1 MAKIKHEKM
10 IFILSFCFTKTTYSQ
25 IKHNKSSYNIERIQG
40 PAAGFEKNK
49 GQMKNQFWNPQPD
62 VLCFGTSEGMNYYI
76 KNAGMSYQLNRLES
90 WKDKADITHSLK
102 EINGECKQVPN
113 QIGTY
118 RMDTDWLYANPSFQ
132 VVKGK
137 ELDGLNTYYNAA
149 EGVEPSLFV

>member
-1 MAKIKHEKM
+1 MNKIIFISSFCIAITSFSQNKLENNSFDKIKPQ
-10 IFILSFCFTKTTYSQ
+10 S
-25 IKHNKSSYNIERIQG
+25 
-40 PAAGFEKNK
+40 AVFEENK
-49 GQMKNQFWNPQPD
+49 GQMKDQFWKSRPD
-62 VLCFGTSEGMNYYI
+62 VLYYGASEGMNYYI

-137 ELDGLNTYYNAA
+137 ELDGLRTYYNAA
-149 EGVEPSLFV
+149 EGVGPSLFV